1 MEATRHGTEP
11 YEMETRPGSK
21 KKISRGYLEDG
32 DTIEIKAQAQSKD
45 GLGNVGFGL
54 CSGKVLA
61 AI

>member
-1 MEATRHGTEP
+1 MEATRHGTES
-11 YEMETRPGSK
+11 YDMETRPRSRG
-21 KKISRGYLEDG
+21 KISRKYLKDG
-32 DTIEIKAQAQSKD
+32 DIIEFKAQASGKD

>member
-1 MEATRHGTEP
+1 MEATKHGTEP
-11 YEMETRPGSK
+11 YDVEARSSSK
-21 KKISRGYLEDG
+21 GKISRKYLEDG
-32 DTIEIKAQAQSKD
+32 DTIEITAQARGKD